1 VAKLQ
6 WKRLEKIEKNG
17 NNMDIELRR
26 AAQVKSTEV
35 KLSLH
40 LLAIS
45 PAIDVLPAEDQRGPS
60 QRMKLAASPA
70 SAYHC
75 IIVFILYVNS
85 FV

>member
-1 VAKLQ
+1 
-6 WKRLEKIEKNG
+6 
-17 NNMDIELRR
+17 MDKELRR

-70 SAYHC
+70 NAYHC
-75 IIVFILYVNS
+75 IY
-85 FV
+85 FVCQFLCLIDLLSQAWRITSET